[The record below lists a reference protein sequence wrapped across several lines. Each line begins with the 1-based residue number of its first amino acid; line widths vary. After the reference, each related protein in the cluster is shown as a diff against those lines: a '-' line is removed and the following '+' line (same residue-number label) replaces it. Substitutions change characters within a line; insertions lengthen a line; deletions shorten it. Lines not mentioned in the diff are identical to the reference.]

1 MSKRAKNIAMI
12 AYTTLSNDSR
22 VIREALAAKEAGYQ
36 VDFYTLNERNKTNL
50 DRINIIYTK
59 NIQYKGKSKI
69 KFILSYISFFIFCF
83 FQVSYNHLIK
93 KYKVIHVNNMPNFLV
108 FSCIVP
114 KIFGAKIILD
124 IHDLIPEVYAQKFNI
139 SLNHPFIKFLYLE
152 ERISGNFADVVIS
165 TNRLHSQRLLFNKIK
180 KSNFPI
186 ILNAADEKIFKP
198 SNNKNFLTKEII
210 IIYPTTIAKHL
221 GIDILIDTMEILKRR
236 DVKVKL
242 SIFGDGEY
250 RETAMKLVNQKRL
263 DDYII
268 FSDGFID
275 FSSLSEEF
283 DKSHIGILPYP
294 KGYSTSFQM
303 PIKIHE
309 YFIKGLC
316 VIASDIE
323 IIRDYFSDCALLFK
337 AGNPK
342 DLADKIYMLIQDR
355 ELMKEYAEKGYEYY
369 LQHPWSKYK
378 KRYIDLLNE
387 LANEKGKV

>member
-139 SLNHPFIKFLYLE
+139 SLNHPFIKFLY
-152 ERISGNFADVVIS
+152 
-165 TNRLHSQRLLFNKIK
+165 
-180 KSNFPI
+180 
-186 ILNAADEKIFKP
+186 
-198 SNNKNFLTKEII
+198 
-210 IIYPTTIAKHL
+210 
-221 GIDILIDTMEILKRR
+221 
-236 DVKVKL
+236 
-242 SIFGDGEY
+242 
-250 RETAMKLVNQKRL
+250 
-263 DDYII
+263 
-268 FSDGFID
+268 
-275 FSSLSEEF
+275 
-283 DKSHIGILPYP
+283 
-294 KGYSTSFQM
+294 
-303 PIKIHE
+303 
-309 YFIKGLC
+309 
-316 VIASDIE
+316 
-323 IIRDYFSDCALLFK
+323 
-337 AGNPK
+337 
-342 DLADKIYMLIQDR
+342 
-355 ELMKEYAEKGYEYY
+355 
-369 LQHPWSKYK
+369 
-378 KRYIDLLNE
+378 
-387 LANEKGKV
+387 